1 MNKGPNF
8 PEGMLINSN
17 NWKRE
22 MEIGLTQAQISMIS
36 THSKVTTE
44 EFAEYERKVL
54 QEVDNKIISLKDR
67 MKVHKTNLR

>member
-1 MNKGPNF
+1 
-8 PEGMLINSN
+8 
-17 NWKRE
+17 
-22 MEIGLTQAQISMIS
+22 MEIGLTQAQISIIS
-36 THSKVTTE
+36 THSKVRTE

>member
-1 MNKGPNF
+1 
-8 PEGMLINSN
+8 
-17 NWKRE
+17 
-22 MEIGLTQAQISMIS
+22 MEIGLTQAQISIIS